1 VKKNTPSHNP
11 MPPARHT
18 PFGTWLRRARID
30 AGMTQQQ
37 LADAS
42 GVTQTTVSNL
52 EQGATTWPQRR
63 TRTRLEAVLG
73 TGPARPRKR
82 RD

>member
-1 VKKNTPSHNP
+1 
-11 MPPARHT
+11 
-18 PFGTWLRRARID
+18 
-30 AGMTQQQ
+30 MTQQQ

-73 TGPARPRKR
+73 TGPARPRR
-82 RD
+82 RRG